1 MNTATKVAVSLDE
14 ATDLVPF
21 SSDYLRKAVK
31 RTEGN
36 VLRARLAGRKYVVTV
51 ENLTKWVEQEGED
64 A

>member
-1 MNTATKVAVSLDE
+1 MATDQKLAVTLEE

-31 RTEGN
+31 RTAGN
-36 VLRARLAGRKYVVTV
+36 ILPARFAGRKYIITV
-51 ENLTKWVEQEGED
+51 DALRAWVEREGDE